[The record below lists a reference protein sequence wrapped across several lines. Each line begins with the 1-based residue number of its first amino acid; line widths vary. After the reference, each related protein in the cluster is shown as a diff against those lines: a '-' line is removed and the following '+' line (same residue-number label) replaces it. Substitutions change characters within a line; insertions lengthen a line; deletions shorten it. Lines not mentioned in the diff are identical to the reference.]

1 MSKANPDEQHIKGS
15 ICMKISTRSRYATRA
30 LVAIALNSEN
40 GPVAL
45 KKIAE
50 IDCISIMYLQKL
62 ATPLISGGILNATR
76 GMNGGVW
83 LAKPAGEIKL
93 SEVVNLLEGSVA
105 PVDCLQEH
113 SDCQRLSYCV
123 AREIWLELKQAMD
136 DVLENT
142 TIGDLVEKQRRND
155 TAHKDVLNK
164 KDRNKEHS

>member
-1 MSKANPDEQHIKGS
+1 
-15 ICMKISTRSRYATRA
+15 MKISTRSRYATRA
-30 LVAIALNSEN
+30 LVTIALNSEN

-50 IDCISIMYLQKL
+50 IDCIPIMYLQKL
-62 ATPLISGGILNATR
+62 ATPLINGGILNATR

-93 SEVVNLLEGSVA
+93 SEVVNLLEGPVV

-123 AREIWLELKQAMD
+123 ARETWLKLKKAMD
-136 DVLENT
+136 GVLEST
-142 TIGDLVEKQRRND
+142 TIGDMVEKQRRNEMLR
-155 TAHKDVLNK
+155 ADVTTVK
-164 KDRNKEHS
+164 